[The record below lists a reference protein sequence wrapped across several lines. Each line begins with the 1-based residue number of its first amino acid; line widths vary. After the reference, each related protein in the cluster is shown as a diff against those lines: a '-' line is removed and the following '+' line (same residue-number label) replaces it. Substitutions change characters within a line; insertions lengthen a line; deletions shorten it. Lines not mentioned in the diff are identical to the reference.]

1 MTKLV
6 KKRSL
11 IFLFFFFSLLISLFF
26 KENSS
31 GGAQIDF
38 EITRQFVENFKLG
51 FLHGLNYFIGTSQ
64 LQSPFYFII
73 IAYLE
78 KIFNLQIIQLS
89 YVIIS
94 SFLPI
99 IFYSILKK
107 RYNSVNNKNYLFYIA
122 CLLFLSPYFRSSS
135 SWLTNDNLA
144 LIFFSLSI
152 SKFLNTE
159 KNKLIFKNFFYCFF
173 YLFIASY
180 IRQYYI
186 IFFFLYLFEATKKL
200 KIDQLFKLIIFCILL
215 SLPGIFYITL
225 FIEKYNFLSAKELKP
240 NYISNLYIY
249 LSIIFFYL
257 FPFFF
262 NKKGIFSVKEFI
274 LNNKIF
280 NVFLIIIFIISCKY
294 FTYSTINELG
304 GGAIY
309 KISKAINTYQFFFI
323 ICYISLLIILTNID
337 FNKKNFV
344 IYLSLYLAFPFSIIY
359 QKYYDPL
366 ILIVFFGLLNQNS
379 VKKLILNKL
388 FKMNLLYS
396 YYLFLYLFFIFYY
409 GYSNKLI

>member
-1 MTKLV
+1 MTEFI

-38 EITRQFVENFKLG
+38 EITRQFVENFKLD
-51 FLHGLNYFIGTSQ
+51 FIYGLNYFIGTSQ
-64 LQSPFYFII
+64 LQSPFYYII

-99 IFYSILKK
+99 IFYNILKK
-107 RYNSVNNKNYLFYIA
+107 KYNLVNKNYLFYIA

-159 KNKLIFKNFFYCFF
+159 KNKSILKNFLFCFF

-186 IFFFLYLFEATKKL
+186 IFSFIFILEAIKKL

-215 SLPGIFYITL
+215 SLPGIFYITI
-225 FIEKYNFLSAKELKP
+225 FIEKYNLLSAKELKP
-240 NYISNLYIY
+240 NYISNLFIY
-249 LSIIFFYL
+249 LSIFFFYL

-262 NKKGIFSVKEFI
+262 NKNGIITVKEFI
-274 LNNKIF
+274 LKNKIF
-280 NVFLIIIFIISCKY
+280 NVFLIIIFTISCKY
-294 FTYSTINELG
+294 FTFSTTNELG

-309 KISKAINTYQFFFI
+309 KIGKVINSYQFFFI
-323 ICYISLLIILTNID
+323 TCYVSLLIILTNID
-337 FNKKNFV
+337 FDKKNFI

-366 ILIVFFGLLNQNS
+366 ILIVFFGLLNQNT

-388 FKMNLLYS
+388 LKINLLYS

>member
-1 MTKLV
+1 MTELV

-64 LQSPFYFII
+64 LQSPFYYII
-73 IAYLE
+73 IAYSE

-99 IFYSILKK
+99 IFYNILKK
-107 RYNSVNNKNYLFYIA
+107 RYNSVNKNYLFYIA

-159 KNKLIFKNFFYCFF
+159 KNKLILKNFFYCFF
-173 YLFIASY
+173 YLFMASY

-186 IFFFLYLFEATKKL
+186 IFFFFFIFEATKKL

-215 SLPGIFYITL
+215 SLPGIFYITF

-240 NYISNLYIY
+240 NYISNLFIY
-249 LSIIFFYL
+249 LSIFFFYL

-262 NKKGIFSVKEFI
+262 NKKGIISVKEFV
-274 LNNKIF
+274 LKNKIF

-309 KISKAINTYQFFFI
+309 KIGKAINSYQFFFI
-323 ICYISLLIILTNID
+323 TCYISLLIILTNID
-337 FNKKNFV
+337 FDKKNFV

-366 ILIVFFGLLNQNS
+366 ILIVFFGLLNQNT

>member
-1 MTKLV
+1 LV
-6 KKRSL
+6 
-11 IFLFFFFSLLISLFF
+11 
-26 KENSS
+26 
-31 GGAQIDF
+31 
-38 EITRQFVENFKLG
+38 
-51 FLHGLNYFIGTSQ
+51 
-64 LQSPFYFII
+64 
-73 IAYLE
+73 
-78 KIFNLQIIQLS
+78 
-89 YVIIS
+89 
-94 SFLPI
+94 
-99 IFYSILKK
+99 
-107 RYNSVNNKNYLFYIA
+107 NKNYLFYIA

-159 KNKLIFKNFFYCFF
+159 KNKSILKNFLFCFF

-186 IFFFLYLFEATKKL
+186 IFSFIFILEAIKKL

-215 SLPGIFYITL
+215 SLPGIFYITI
-225 FIEKYNFLSAKELKP
+225 FIEKYNLLSAKELKP
-240 NYISNLYIY
+240 NYISNLFIY
-249 LSIIFFYL
+249 LSIFFFYL

-262 NKKGIFSVKEFI
+262 NKNGIISVKEFI
-274 LNNKIF
+274 LKNKIF
-280 NVFLIIIFIISCKY
+280 NVFLIIIFTISCKY
-294 FTYSTINELG
+294 FTFSTTNELG

-309 KISKAINTYQFFFI
+309 KIGKVINSYQFFFI
-323 ICYISLLIILTNID
+323 TCYVSLLIILTNID
-337 FNKKNFV
+337 FDKKNFI

-366 ILIVFFGLLNQNS
+366 ILIVFFGLLNQNT

-388 FKMNLLYS
+388 LKINLLYS

>member
-1 MTKLV
+1 MTELV

-51 FLHGLNYFIGTSQ
+51 FLHGLNYFIVSSQ
-64 LQSPFYFII
+64 LQSPFYYII
-73 IAYLE
+73 IAYSE

-99 IFYSILKK
+99 IFYNILKK
-107 RYNSVNNKNYLFYIA
+107 RYNSVNKNYLFYIA

-159 KNKLIFKNFFYCFF
+159 KNKLILKNFLYCFF
-173 YLFIASY
+173 YLFMASY

-186 IFFFLYLFEATKKL
+186 IFFFF
-200 KIDQLFKLIIFCILL
+200 
-215 SLPGIFYITL
+215 FYI
-225 FIEKYNFLSAKELKP
+225 
-240 NYISNLYIY
+240 
-249 LSIIFFYL
+249 
-257 FPFFF
+257 
-262 NKKGIFSVKEFI
+262 
-274 LNNKIF
+274 
-280 NVFLIIIFIISCKY
+280 
-294 FTYSTINELG
+294 
-304 GGAIY
+304 
-309 KISKAINTYQFFFI
+309 
-323 ICYISLLIILTNID
+323 
-337 FNKKNFV
+337 
-344 IYLSLYLAFPFSIIY
+344 
-359 QKYYDPL
+359 
-366 ILIVFFGLLNQNS
+366 
-379 VKKLILNKL
+379 
-388 FKMNLLYS
+388 
-396 YYLFLYLFFIFYY
+396 
-409 GYSNKLI
+409 